1 MKLEV
6 VLKVARP
13 DDHPLLLDLA
23 IHLQMYLV
31 EPHLSL
37 PLIIQRMMTM

>member
-13 DDHPLLLDLA
+13 NDHPLLLGPA
-23 IHLQMYLV
+23 IHLQINLV

-37 PLIIQRMMTM
+37 PLIR